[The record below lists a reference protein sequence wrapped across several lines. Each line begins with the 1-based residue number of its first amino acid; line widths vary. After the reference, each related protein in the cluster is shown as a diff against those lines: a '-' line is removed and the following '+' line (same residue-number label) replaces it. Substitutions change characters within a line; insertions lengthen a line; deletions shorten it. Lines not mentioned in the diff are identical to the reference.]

1 MIQEGKMSIKET
13 INEKLKDAMRA
24 HDEDGK
30 RVYRM
35 ILSSVKFA
43 EKTEG
48 KELDDT
54 EVTRILQKELKI
66 RKETLAEAQ
75 KSGREEAGAEAAKDI
90 ELIEPLLPKQMS
102 EEELR
107 AVVQSVIDEIGAQS
121 PADMGKVMK
130 ALMPKVKGQAP
141 NDMISRI
148 VKEMLA

>member
-1 MIQEGKMSIKET
+1 MSLKDT
-13 INEKLKDAMRA
+13 INEKLKNAMRA

-43 EKTEG
+43 EKTAG
-48 KELDDT
+48 KELDDS
-54 EVTRILQKELKI
+54 EVTAILQKEMKI
-66 RKETLAEAQ
+66 RKETVAEAQ

-102 EEELR
+102 AEELT
-107 AVVQSVIDEIGAQS
+107 AVVKEVIAETGAQS

-130 ALMPKVKGQAP
+130 ILMPKVKGLAP
-141 NDMISRI
+141 NDQISKT
-148 VKEMLA
+148 VKELLA